1 MIKKYEKVHFNIYLL
16 KFTQLIH
23 FAISKNNN
31 IYYRKTTYRGKMQP
45 IEY

>member
-23 FAISKNNN
+23 FAIKNNN
-31 IYYRKTTYRGKMQP
+31 IYYRKTTYRGKMQL